1 MSTAFVIIAQI
12 PITQKKKFNHIH
24 TYINKQYLVI
34 RLAPDNLGVV
44 IPRQALGHR
53 VLNDGYLL
61 VTDTENGITHNRF
74 RDHRRHDA
82 DQEK

>member
-1 MSTAFVIIAQI
+1 MPTACVIIAQT
-12 PITQKKKFNHIH
+12 PSTQYFRGYIR

-34 RLAPDNLGVV
+34 RFAPDNLGVV
-44 IPRQALGHR
+44 IPCQALGHR

-61 VTDTENGITHNRF
+61 VTDAENGITHNGF